1 VDTSR
6 DIVGYLRV
14 SSSAQSH
21 GQGLQEQ
28 RNAIEIYARQAWR
41 LNPSR
46 RIPKERFRIYEE
58 RPWSGIAGTADVRPA
73 LQTALDD
80 VCGCN
85 GILIVRK
92 IARLANCLADVKAI
106 LDRLKDNQ
114 CDIVSVGESVSTVF
128 CGRDY
133 AYKVAAQLAE
143 ARLRNLIARTTRA
156 AASSKA
162 AGKHWGR
169 VPFGYLKNAAGQ
181 LEPHPEQF
189 HIVQE
194 IVQRMDAQETAYC
207 IAKLLNQRLVRT
219 QAGKMWEAKQ
229 VTNVYSMFR
238 TNKP

>member
-1 VDTSR
+1 MNASR

-14 SSSAQSH
+14 SSPAQLH

-28 RNAIEIYARQAWR
+28 RNAIELHARQAWR
-41 LNPSR
+41 LNPRR

-58 RPWSGIAGTADVRPA
+58 RPWTGIEGTADVRPA

-85 GILIVRK
+85 GILIVRN
-92 IARLANCLADVKAI
+92 IHRLARSVTDVKAI

-133 AYKVAAQLAE
+133 AYTVAAQLAE

-169 VPFGYLKNAAGQ
+169 VPFGYVKNEAGQ

-189 HIVQE
+189 PIVQE
-194 IVQRMDAQETAYC
+194 IVHRMDAEETAYS
-207 IAKLLNQRLVRT
+207 IAKLLNQRMVKT
-219 QAGKMWEAKQ
+219 QAGKLWEAKQ
-229 VTNVYSMFR
+229 VANAYSMFR
-238 TNKP
+238 THNS